1 MNMKRWLTHS
11 VLIALLV
18 LTFYPFIFMFLTS
31 FKSVGQFYR
40 NFWSVSLPLHWENY
54 IDAWW
59 GVKNYILNS
68 IIVSGLSLS
77 GVLVLGTLTSYVFV
91 RFSFRG
97 RTFLFYSVLCLLMI
111 PGVLTLVPSY
121 MIVKKLGLLNTHW
134 VLILPYISGGQVFAI
149 FILSSFFE
157 TIPKDLFD
165 AATIDGAKEYKI
177 LWHLVVP
184 LSKPILGVVAIMNLL
199 WTWNE
204 FMWPFVTL
212 NDARTFVLPV
222 GLLTYFGQ
230 YGANY
235 GVMFA
240 GYAIASIPL
249 LLLFAFTA
257 RTFMR
262 GISSG
267 ALKF

>member
-1 MNMKRWLTHS
+1 MKRLLVHS
-11 VLIALLV
+11 FLLVLLV
-18 LTFYPFIFMFLTS
+18 LTFYPFAFMFLTS

-40 NFWSVSLPLHWENY
+40 NFWGISLPLNSGNY
-54 IDAWW
+54 IEAWW
-59 GVKNYILNS
+59 GVKNYVLNS
-68 IIVSGLSLS
+68 IVVSGLSLC
-77 GVLVLGTLTSYVFV
+77 GVLILGCLTSYVFV
-91 RFSFRG
+91 RFNFWG
-97 RTFLFYSVLCLLMI
+97 RTFLFYAILGLLMI
-111 PGVLTLVPSY
+111 PGVLTLVPLY
-121 MIVKKLGLLNTHW
+121 MIVKKLGLLDTRW

-149 FILSSFFE
+149 FVLSSFFE

-165 AATIDGAKEYKI
+165 AATIDGAKEHRI
-177 LWHLVVP
+177 LWHLVIP

-212 NDARTFVLPV
+212 NDAAKFVIPV

-230 YGANY
+230 YGTNY

-240 GYAIASIPL
+240 GYAIAAIPL
-249 LLLFAFTA
+249 LLLFAFAT